1 MLYSEVYICMP
12 LKTTYSNDRGRI
24 TRSDKKMTW
33 PRYAISQ
40 SEAQL
45 ALIISYNSY
54 KPVNLWVKLGLVF
67 YFKSLLLPEIDV
79 KTGWGVNFSFGQ
91 DGGGGGGGR
100 GLSKNFV

>member
-1 MLYSEVYICMP
+1 
-12 LKTTYSNDRGRI
+12 
-24 TRSDKKMTW
+24 MTW

-45 ALIISYNSY
+45 ALITSYNSY

-67 YFKSLLLPEIDV
+67 YFKSLHRPEINV

-91 DGGGGGGGR
+91 DWGGGGGGR
-100 GLSKNFV
+100 GCQKILYDVGGGF

>member
-1 MLYSEVYICMP
+1 
-12 LKTTYSNDRGRI
+12 
-24 TRSDKKMTW
+24 MTW

-67 YFKSLLLPEIDV
+67 YFKSLHRPEINV

-91 DGGGGGGGR
+91 DGGGGGGG
-100 GLSKNFV
+100 GGVVKKFCMMWGEDFKNSAPLKNILPLSSLQYTQWW